1 MSLPKPNNPRKFL
14 QFTSIPFEMFLIIF
28 GGYKLGAWLDTKYP
42 NEQDI
47 YLIISA
53 LSAVFIAMFYIM
65 WRVKKLLK

>member
-1 MSLPKPNNPRKFL
+1 MSLPKPNNSRKFL

-28 GGYKLGAWLDTKYP
+28 AGYKFGAWLDVKYP
-42 NEQDI
+42 NEQSI
-47 YLIISA
+47 YLIIST